1 MNILVCDDMKED
13 ADRLAALI
21 ALSGFEAQTAV
32 FTCPRQ
38 ALDYFLSGANIDV
51 CFLDII
57 MPKMNGIKLAE
68 KLRDN
73 NFANN
78 IVFLT
83 TSNDFASQ
91 SYQVQAFD
99 YLLKPLTGEKVN
111 NIMSKLKK
119 SWENADKAGL
129 SVVTQGAAKFVLF
142 RNISHVEVINHI
154 VYIKLLDKSIIKMY
168 VAFGKI
174 EEQLLADSRFAKC
187 HRSYIVNISEIMTMG
202 NNELTMK
209 NCSKIPISRSYSQVK
224 DKIVKWMFK

>member
-21 ALSGFEAQTAV
+21 ALSGFEAQTV
-32 FTCPRQ
+32 IFTCPRQ
-38 ALDYFLSGANIDV
+38 ALDYFCSGATIDA

-68 KLRDN
+68 KLREN

-99 YLLKPLTGEKVN
+99 YLLKPLTSEKVN
-111 NIMSKLKK
+111 NIMGKLKK
-119 SWENADKAGL
+119 SQESEDNAGL
-129 SVVTQGAAKFVLF
+129 SIVTRGVARFVLF
-142 RNISHVEVINHI
+142 RDISHVEVIRHI
-154 VYIKLLDKSIIKMY
+154 VYIKLLDKSIIKIY
-168 VAFGKI
+168 AVFGKI
-174 EEQLLADSRFAKC
+174 EKQLLADSRFAKC
-187 HRSYIVNISEIMTMG
+187 HRSYIVNLNEIKTMI
-202 NNELTMK
+202 NSELTMK
-209 NCSKIPISRSYSQVK
+209 NDSKIPISRSYSQVK
-224 DKIVKWMFK
+224 DKIVKWLSK

>member
-13 ADRLAALI
+13 ADKLAALI
-21 ALSGFEAQTAV
+21 AKSGFEAQTAV

-38 ALDYFLSGANIDV
+38 ALDYFLSGANIDA

-68 KLRDN
+68 KLREN
-73 NFANN
+73 NFAND

-99 YLLKPLTGEKVN
+99 YLLKPLTSEKVN
-111 NIMSKLKK
+111 NIMGKLKK
-119 SWENADKAGL
+119 SQENADKAGL
-129 SVVTQGAAKFVLF
+129 SIETQGIARFVLF
-142 RNISHVEVINHI
+142 RDISHVEVMNHT

-168 VAFGKI
+168 VAFGRI

-187 HRSYIVNISEIMTMG
+187 HRSYIVNISEIKTMA
-202 NNELTMK
+202 NNELIMK
-209 NCSKIPISRSYSQVK
+209 NGSKIPISRGYLQVK
-224 DKIVKWMFK
+224 DKITKWMFR